1 MIVDDRRLQDWKVI
15 VLASFAF
22 IAIVL
27 GTSRCSGAGVDQLA
41 RWNSAEVRKI
51 DLMRADKAV
60 ALYERTKSRYESVA
74 HSGVPPTILFCLHYR
89 ESDNN
94 FHGHAHNG
102 DPLTHRTYE
111 VPKGR
116 LPLPAKP
123 PFTFEQSAEDAYYF
137 CDKLQLA
144 NWASVQSA
152 LDRTEMFNGLGYRS
166 RGIVAPYNFS
176 GTTLY
181 LRGKFI
187 RDHVFSKTAVD
198 DQLGVAT
205 ILKRMQAH
213 GITIPF

>member
-60 ALYERTKSRYESVA
+60 ALYERTKTRYESVA
-74 HSGVPPTILFCLHYR
+74 HSGVPAVILFCLHYR

-123 PFTFEQSAEDAYYF
+123 PFTFEQSAEDAYYL

-144 NWASVQSA
+144 NWASTQSA
-152 LDRTEMFNGLGYRS
+152 LTRLTMFNGVGYDL
-166 RGIVAPYNFS
+166 RGLFTPYLWS
-176 GTTLY
+176 GTSLY
-181 LRGKFI
+181 LRGKFTS
-187 RDHVFSKTAVD
+187 DHHFSPTAVD
-198 DQLGVAT
+198 QQLGIVA